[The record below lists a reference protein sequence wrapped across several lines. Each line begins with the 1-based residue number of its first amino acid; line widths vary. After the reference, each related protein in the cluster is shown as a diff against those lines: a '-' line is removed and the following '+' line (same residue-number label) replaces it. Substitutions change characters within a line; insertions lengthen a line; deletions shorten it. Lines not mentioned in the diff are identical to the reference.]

1 MARENCGGSAA
12 AAATKAP
19 PTGLSP
25 EVLADI
31 VEDAARRIHRVLGP
45 GLLEHVYEV
54 VLGHELLRH
63 RVPVERQR
71 IFPVRY
77 GRVVIPKGFRADL
90 VVDGSLLVEVKS
102 ASRLV
107 AVHRQQVVSY
117 CRMAGFRLGLLVNF
131 GGESMDGAVQ
141 RVELTERAG
150 GLEAADPAALGPLPA
165 MAAIAR
171 PPVSPDE

>member
-1 MARENCGGSAA
+1 MTTPRAA
-12 AAATKAP
+12 

-54 VLGHELLRH
+54 VLGHELMRH

-90 VVDGSLLVEVKS
+90 VVDDSLLVEVKS
-102 ASRLV
+102 ATRLV

-131 GGESMDGAVQ
+131 GGESMDGAMQ
-141 RVELTERAG
+141 RVEIGDRAG
-150 GLEAADPAALGPLPA
+150 DPDAADPSAFGPLPSL
-165 MAAIAR
+165 AAIAL
-171 PPVSPDE
+171 PAVSPDA

>member
-1 MARENCGGSAA
+1 MAECDRERAASA
-12 AAATKAP
+12 

-31 VEDAARRIHRVLGP
+31 VEDAARRIHHVLGP

-54 VLGHELLRH
+54 VLGHELMRH

-102 ASRLV
+102 ATRLV

-131 GGESMDGAVQ
+131 GGESMDGAMQ
-141 RVELTERAG
+141 RVEIAARSG
-150 GLEAADPAALGPLPA
+150 DGADPADPSALGPLPSL
-165 MAAIAR
+165 AAIAL
-171 PPVSPDE
+171 PAVSRDE